1 MKVLPT
7 LCTVAVAALCVA
19 YSTASPSVYRE
30 VRMNLN
36 DRVQDVEV
44 QDKAA
49 EAQNVETALLQRKPT
64 GLAYVGVRIRNGF
77 NHLGHQFKKFVD
89 GKR

>member
-1 MKVLPT
+1 MKVLPI
-7 LCTVAVAALCVA
+7 LCTIIAVAALCVA

-36 DRVQDVEV
+36 DKVQDEN
-44 QDKAA
+44 KAA
-49 EAQNVETALLQRKPT
+49 EAQNVETALLQRRPT